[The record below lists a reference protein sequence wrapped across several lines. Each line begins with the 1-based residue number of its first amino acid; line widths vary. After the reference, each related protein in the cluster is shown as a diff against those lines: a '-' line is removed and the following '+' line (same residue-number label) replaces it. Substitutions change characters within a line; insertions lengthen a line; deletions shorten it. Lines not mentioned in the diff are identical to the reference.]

1 MKKTI
6 ILLFFIVITAG
17 VSAQS
22 TEYVPLPKSLAPTKT
37 GNTTERAVKFEVG
50 GSFNFGLG
58 GNTLAIKVA
67 PHFGVLPVKFL
78 CIGIGGTYEF
88 MLVKDYTG
96 LNAQHHIFGGG
107 TFVEGYIW
115 QRLVLH
121 AEYEALS
128 YPIMDADHSRILCHG
143 VLLGPGY
150 LQEINDH
157 WSVYGLFLLPVYD
170 SENIYPIV
178 TARVGFNFKF

>member
-58 GNTLAIKVA
+58 GNTNPRKWFQPIASALLT
-67 PHFGVLPVKFL
+67 PFL
-78 CIGIGGTYEF
+78 
-88 MLVKDYTG
+88 G
-96 LNAQHHIFGGG
+96 L
-107 TFVEGYIW
+107 
-115 QRLVLH
+115 
-121 AEYEALS
+121 
-128 YPIMDADHSRILCHG
+128 
-143 VLLGPGY
+143 
-150 LQEINDH
+150 
-157 WSVYGLFLLPVYD
+157 
-170 SENIYPIV
+170 
-178 TARVGFNFKF
+178 